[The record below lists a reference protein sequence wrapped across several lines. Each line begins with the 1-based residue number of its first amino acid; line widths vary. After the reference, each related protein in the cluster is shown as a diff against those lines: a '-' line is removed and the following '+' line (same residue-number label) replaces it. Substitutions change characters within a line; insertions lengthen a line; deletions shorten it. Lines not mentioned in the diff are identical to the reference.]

1 MQKLNPEKDLTDTE
15 AGIDLAIKLKS
26 TQITIIGAIGTRQD
40 HTIANIHILKK
51 ALDKNIKSKII
62 NEKNEIELI
71 NKDIVLKKD
80 NKYKYISIIPLT
92 SKVTELTIEGMKYS
106 LKNYTLEIGNSL
118 GISNE
123 QIDEFAEIKI
133 KSGILII
140 IKSRD

>member
-71 NKDIVLKKD
+71 NKDIILKKD

-123 QIDEFAEIKI
+123 QIDEFAKIKI